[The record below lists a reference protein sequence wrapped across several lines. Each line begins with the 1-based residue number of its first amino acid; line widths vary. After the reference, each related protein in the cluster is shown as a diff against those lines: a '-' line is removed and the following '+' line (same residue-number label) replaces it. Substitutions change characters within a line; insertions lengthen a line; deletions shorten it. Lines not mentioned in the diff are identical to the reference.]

1 MVQKNYAETDRLFV
15 FKIQESYFDLIMIV
29 GMILILIIMLFF
41 FIVVVF
47 SDDIAYIF
55 RNKVSSKRKNKDVEE
70 LKAKFVELTVEVN
83 ELKERVY
90 LLEKTNEI
98 VDTIKKKKCYL

>member
-1 MVQKNYAETDRLFV
+1 MLK
-15 FKIQESYFDLIMIV
+15 
-29 GMILILIIMLFF
+29 LILIFIIAAFLFLIFGMLPDD
-41 FIVVVF
+41 VF
-47 SDDIAYIF
+47 SIY

-70 LKAKFVELTVEVN
+70 LKAKVVELTVEVN

-98 VDTIKKKKCYL
+98 VGTIKKKKCSL

>member
-1 MVQKNYAETDRLFV
+1 MY
-15 FKIQESYFDLIMIV
+15 
-29 GMILILIIMLFF
+29 ILISIFIIAASLFF
-41 FIVVVF
+41 IFLMLP
-47 SDDIAYIF
+47 DDIAYIF

-98 VDTIKKKKCYL
+98 VDTIKKKKCPL

>member
-1 MVQKNYAETDRLFV
+1 MVGLIVILF
-15 FKIQESYFDLIMIV
+15 
-29 GMILILIIMLFF
+29 LIIVLFF

-47 SDDIAYIF
+47 SDDISYIF
-55 RNKVSSKRKNKDVEE
+55 RNKVSSKRNNKDGEE
-70 LKAKFVELTVEVN
+70 LKAKVVELTVEVN

-98 VDTIKKKKCYL
+98 VDTIKKKKCSL